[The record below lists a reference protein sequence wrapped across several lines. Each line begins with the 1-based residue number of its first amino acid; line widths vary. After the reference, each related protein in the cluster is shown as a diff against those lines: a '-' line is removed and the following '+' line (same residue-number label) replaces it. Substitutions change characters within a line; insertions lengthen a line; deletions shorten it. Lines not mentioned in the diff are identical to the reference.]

1 MQAHGR
7 LSAAASPDDLAVAVL
22 AALQG
27 GFLVGQVQRSIRPLQ
42 IALDAML
49 ALIATYAAS
58 PTSLRGLQAQDLHR
72 RFSQRV
78 YDRAAGLH
86 RKSLA
91 DGQELDHSR

>member
-58 PTSLRGLQAQDLHR
+58 PTSLRAVFRRRISTVASASEFTIAQ
-72 RFSQRV
+72 
-78 YDRAAGLH
+78 RAFTG
-86 RKSLA
+86 SPW
-91 DGQELDHSR
+91 QTVET

>member
-58 PTSLRGLQAQDLHR
+58 PPRYQPAPSLPATAGGHR
-72 RFSQRV
+72 RLS
-78 YDRAAGLH
+78 GLH
-86 RKSLA
+86 CMLYM
-91 DGQELDHSR
+91 